1 MSKVVACNKCGET
14 VQDDPVEALGAI
26 HNNADG
32 DSSSCGGQFVEM
44 SEDEAETLTERN
56 LTDITFGTKE
66 K

>member
-14 VQDDPVEALGAI
+14 VQDDPVEAIGAI

-32 DSSSCGGQFVEM
+32 DSINCGGQFIEM
-44 SEDEAETLTERN
+44 SEAEAETLAESTVS
-56 LTDITFGTKE
+56 DITFGAEE